1 MRSSLVTARLRRNAV
16 LLRLPPRVA
25 LFYSRARRTAAREGD
40 DWSLRSATGP
50 ESLARILRLA
60 RGRTRVVE
68 IGTGTAWT
76 TAALLIADRD
86 RHVLSF
92 DPRVWPQR
100 DRYLALAGA
109 GIGARL
115 ELVEGGGE
123 EGPGERAWRPDMLFV
138 DGSHDRDL
146 TIATFEAW
154 RPALAVGAIVAFHD
168 FENPEYP
175 GVTGAIRALGL
186 DGEADGDVFVWR
198 NGA

>member
-1 MRSSLVTARLRRNAV
+1 MRSRLVTARVRRNAV

-25 LFYSRARRTAAREGD
+25 RFYSRARRLAAREGD
-40 DWSLRSATGP
+40 EWSLRSATGP

-60 RGRTRVVE
+60 RGRKRVVE
-68 IGTGTAWT
+68 VGTGTAWT
-76 TAALLIADRD
+76 TAALLLADRE

-109 GIGARL
+109 GVTARL
-115 ELVEGGGE
+115 EVVQAGGE
-123 EGPGERAWRPDMLFV
+123 QGPGERPWRPDMLFV

-154 RPALAVGAIVAFHD
+154 RPALAGGAIVAFHD
-168 FENPEYP
+168 YENPEYP
-175 GVTGAIRALGL
+175 GVTKAIEALGL
-186 DGEADGDVFVWR
+186 HGEADGDVFVWR
-198 NGA
+198 AP

>member
-1 MRSSLVTARLRRNAV
+1 MRSSVATARIRRNAV

-25 LFYSRARRTAAREGD
+25 LFYSRARRAAARDGD
-40 DWSLRSATGP
+40 EWSLRSATGP
-50 ESLARILRLA
+50 ESLRRILRLA
-60 RGRTRVVE
+60 RGRRRVVE

-76 TAALLIADRD
+76 TAALLVADRQ

-100 DRYLALAGA
+100 DRYLALAG
-109 GIGARL
+109 GGLGARL

-123 EGPGERAWRPDMLFV
+123 DGPGERPWRPDMLFV

-146 TIATFEAW
+146 TIATFTAW
-154 RPALAVGAIVAFHD
+154 RPALEDGAIVAFHD

-175 GVTGAIRALGL
+175 GVTEAIRSLGL

-198 NGA
+198 AE

>member
-1 MRSSLVTARLRRNAV
+1 V

-25 LFYSRARRTAAREGD
+25 LFYSRARRLAAREGD
-40 DWSLRSATGP
+40 EWSLRSATRP

-60 RGRTRVVE
+60 RGRKRVVE

-76 TAALLIADRD
+76 TAALLIADRQ

-100 DRYLALAGA
+100 DRYLQLARPGA
-109 GIGARL
+109 TARL

-123 EGPGERAWRPDMLFV
+123 QGPGERPWRADMLFV
-138 DGSHDRDL
+138 DGSHERDL

-154 RPALAVGAIVAFHD
+154 RGALAEGAVVAFHD
-168 FENPEYP
+168 YENPDYP
-175 GVTGAIRALGL
+175 GVTEAIRALGL
-186 DGEADGDVFVWR
+186 HGEADGDVFVWR
-198 NGA
+198 AP